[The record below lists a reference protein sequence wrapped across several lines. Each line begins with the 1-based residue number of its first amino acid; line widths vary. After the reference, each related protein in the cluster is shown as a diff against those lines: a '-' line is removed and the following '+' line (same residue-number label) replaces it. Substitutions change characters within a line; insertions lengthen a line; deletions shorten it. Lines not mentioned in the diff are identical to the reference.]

1 MGTQKKGHNETV
13 LLSTKNIFNPDGKKI
28 IALLSSIFLHNST
41 YEFSYSFKFSSDK
54 LKKQK
59 LDICDIFD
67 LADRQEENIKPGI
80 YKQTVEDDR

>member
-1 MGTQKKGHNETV
+1 M
-13 LLSTKNIFNPDGKKI
+13 I
-28 IALLSSIFLHNST
+28 
-41 YEFSYSFKFSSDK
+41 SYSFKFSSDK

-80 YKQTVEDDR
+80 YKQTVEDVR